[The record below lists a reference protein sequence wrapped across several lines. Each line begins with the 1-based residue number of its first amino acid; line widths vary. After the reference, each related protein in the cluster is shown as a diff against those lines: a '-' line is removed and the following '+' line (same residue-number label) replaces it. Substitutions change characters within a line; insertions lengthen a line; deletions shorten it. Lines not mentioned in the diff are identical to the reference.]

1 MICQLF
7 SREHEILR
15 EEVRSLQDVRS
26 RLQTRITELEEEL
39 KKVKQEAEEK
49 AKANKYA
56 FGYPLLQFYFPTP
69 FLIISLYNMF
79 SYPHVLKMFRLLH
92 ESHKNIFISS
102 GPRKMMTY
110 QWPKENDLPALRW
123 HVF

>member
-1 MICQLF
+1 MKNTLIWRIF

-49 AKANKYA
+49 AKANK
-56 FGYPLLQFYFPTP
+56 
-69 FLIISLYNMF
+69 
-79 SYPHVLKMFRLLH
+79 
-92 ESHKNIFISS
+92 
-102 GPRKMMTY
+102 
-110 QWPKENDLPALRW
+110 
-123 HVF
+123 